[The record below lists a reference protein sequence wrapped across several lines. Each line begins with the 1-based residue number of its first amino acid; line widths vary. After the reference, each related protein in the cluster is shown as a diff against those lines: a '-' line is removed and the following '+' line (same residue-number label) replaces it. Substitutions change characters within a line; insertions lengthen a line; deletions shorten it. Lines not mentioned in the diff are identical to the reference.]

1 MKDSVFQRILKPI
14 SSELLKNC
22 VNIFNSDYSYE
33 KFKTQDHIQT
43 MIYVQL
49 NQISSLRLLEESINT
64 QDIGLSTSVC
74 RSTLSD
80 ANKKRK
86 ADCFLWILEQLLTL
100 LPKKQ
105 KNEFSEVVRALDSSP
120 IQLKGYGY
128 EWAKQHATRRC
139 EGLKLHI
146 EYDLG

>member
-139 EGLKLHI
+139 EGLKL
-146 EYDLG
+146 

>member
-86 ADCFLWILEQLLTL
+86 ADCF
-100 LPKKQ
+100 
-105 KNEFSEVVRALDSSP
+105 
-120 IQLKGYGY
+120 YGY
-128 EWAKQHATRRC
+128 SNS
-139 EGLKLHI
+139 
-146 EYDLG
+146 Y